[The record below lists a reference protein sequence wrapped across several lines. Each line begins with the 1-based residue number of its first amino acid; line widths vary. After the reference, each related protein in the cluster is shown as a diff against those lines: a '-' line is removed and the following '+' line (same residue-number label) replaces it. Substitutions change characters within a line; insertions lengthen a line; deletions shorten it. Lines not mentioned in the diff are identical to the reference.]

1 MTHAGYPRAALAGTQ
16 AKHSQAF
23 QLTEPAGNCSYTQQQ
38 VRIKPAIRFRT
49 IGTTLSISD
58 TLDPSRIRRVL
69 VTKLR
74 HHGDVLLA
82 SPVLGTLNRYLP
94 QARIDALVYQDT
106 RDMLSEHP
114 ALSQLHLVTKRGSLR
129 EEWRLLQALRSRRYD
144 LLVHLTSSARGAW
157 LARMLKPAVSVA
169 PNHPGKLYR
178 DSFTHLYQHAN
189 ARHMVECNLDALR
202 RIGLWPEESDKKLV
216 LVAGADAERGAEKHL
231 RDLGLEAGKFI
242 LIHPTSRWQFKCW
255 PEEKVAELAIR
266 LAERGFP
273 LLFTSAPDAQETGM
287 IQRILARLP
296 FPAPSLAGRLTLKEL
311 AALTARARLFIGM
324 DSAPMHMAAAV
335 GTPVV
340 ALFGPSGANI
350 WGPWQVPARVITS
363 DHSCR
368 PCGLDGCGGSKR
380 SDCLE
385 IIPTGRVLDA
395 ALELMAQA
403 R

>member
-1 MTHAGYPRAALAGTQ
+1 MTTSA
-16 AKHSQAF
+16 
-23 QLTEPAGNCSYTQQQ
+23 
-38 VRIKPAIRFRT
+38 
-49 IGTTLSISD
+49 

-82 SPVLGTLNRYLP
+82 SPVLGVLKRHLP
-94 QARIDALVYQDT
+94 EAEIDALVYHDT

-114 ALSQLHLVTKRGSLR
+114 ALSRLHLVTKRGSMR
-129 EEWRLLQALRSRRYD
+129 EEWGLLQALRSRRYD

-157 LARMLKPAVSVA
+157 LARVLRPAVSVA

-178 DSFTHLYQHAN
+178 NSFTHLYLHAN
-189 ARHMVECNLDALR
+189 ARHIVECNLDALR

-216 LVAGADAERGAEKHL
+216 LVAGADAERDAEKHL
-231 RDLGLEAGKFI
+231 RDLGLEAGRFI

-255 PEEKVAELAIR
+255 PEKKVAELAIR
-266 LAERGFP
+266 LSERGFP
-273 LLFTSAPDAQETGM
+273 LLFTSAPDTQETGT

-296 FPAPSLAGRLTLKEL
+296 FTASSLAGKLTLKQL

-324 DSAPMHMAAAV
+324 DSAPMHIAAAV

-340 ALFGPSGANI
+340 ALFGPSGSDI
-350 WGPWQVPARVITS
+350 WGPWKVPARVVTS

-385 IIPTGRVLDA
+385 IIPTDQVLDA
-395 ALELMAQA
+395 ALELLQQP

>member
-1 MTHAGYPRAALAGTQ
+1 LA
-16 AKHSQAF
+16 F
-23 QLTEPAGNCSYTQQQ
+23 RLTEPPENCSYTQRQLR
-38 VRIKPAIRFRT
+38 VEPAICFRT
-49 IGTTLSISD
+49 IGTTLSTSD
-58 TLDPSRIRRVL
+58 TLDSSRIRRVL

-82 SPVLGTLNRYLP
+82 SPVLGALKRHIP
-94 QARIDALVYQDT
+94 QAEIDALVYQDT
-106 RDMLSEHP
+106 RDMLSGHP
-114 ALSQLHLVTKRGSLR
+114 ALSQLHLLAKGGSLR
-129 EEWRLLQALRSRRYD
+129 GEWRLLHALRSRRYD
-144 LLVHLTSSARGAW
+144 LMVHLTSSARGAW
-157 LARMLKPAVSVA
+157 LARVLRPAVSIA
-169 PNHPGKLYR
+169 PKHPGRLYR
-178 DSFTHLYQHAN
+178 NSFTHLYPHAN

-202 RIGLWPEESDKKLV
+202 RIGLWPEEADKKLV
-216 LVAGADAERGAEKHL
+216 LVAGAEAERAAEKHL

-255 PEEKVAELAIR
+255 PEEKVAELALR

-273 LLFTSAPDAQETGM
+273 PLFTSAPDAHETGM

-324 DSAPMHMAAAV
+324 DSAPMHIAAAV

-340 ALFGPSGANI
+340 VLFGPSGANI

-385 IIPTGRVLDA
+385 VIPTARVLDA
-395 ALELMAQA
+395 ALELLE
-403 R
+403 RPR

>member
-1 MTHAGYPRAALAGTQ
+1 MDIAPILSGNFKLDLCP
-16 AKHSQAF
+16 AF
-23 QLTEPAGNCSYTQQQ
+23 APSAPLNA
-38 VRIKPAIRFRT
+38 
-49 IGTTLSISD
+49 SD
-58 TLDPSRIRRVL
+58 APDPSRIRRVL

-82 SPVLGTLNRYLP
+82 SPVLGTLRRHLP
-94 QARIDALVYQDT
+94 DTEIDALIYHDT

-114 ALSQLHLVTKRGSLR
+114 ALRQLHLVTKGGSLS

-157 LARMLKPAVSVA
+157 LARLLRPTVSVA
-169 PNHPGKLYR
+169 PNHAGRLYR
-178 DSFTHLYQHAN
+178 SSFTHLYSQAN

-202 RIGLWPEESDKKLV
+202 RIGLWPEETDKKLV
-216 LVAGADAERGAEKHL
+216 LVAGADAERSAEEYL

-242 LIHPTSRWQFKCW
+242 LIHPSARWQFKCW
-255 PEEKVAELAIR
+255 PVEKVAELTTR
-266 LAERGFP
+266 LAGRGFP
-273 LLFTSAPDAQETGM
+273 LLFTSGPDAQETGM
-287 IQRILARLP
+287 IERILGRVP
-296 FPAPSLAGRLTLKEL
+296 FPVPSLAGRLSLKEL
-311 AALTARARLFIGM
+311 AALTARARLFFGM
-324 DSAPMHMAAAV
+324 DSAPMHMAAAA

-340 ALFGPSGANI
+340 ALFGPSGADI

-385 IIPTGRVLDA
+385 IIPVGRVLDA
-395 ALELMAQA
+395 VLELLGQP

>member
-1 MTHAGYPRAALAGTQ
+1 MRPAFAPLA
-16 AKHSQAF
+16 
-23 QLTEPAGNCSYTQQQ
+23 P
-38 VRIKPAIRFRT
+38 V
-49 IGTTLSISD
+49 SISD
-58 TLDPSRIRRVL
+58 TLDPNRIRRVL

-82 SPVLGTLNRYLP
+82 SPVLGALKRHLP
-94 QARIDALVYQDT
+94 EAEIDALVYHDT

-114 ALSQLHLVTKRGSLR
+114 ALSQLHLVTKRGTLR
-129 EEWRLLQALRSRRYD
+129 AEWRLLLALRSRRYD

-157 LARMLKPAVSVA
+157 LARVLKPAVSVA
-169 PNHPGKLYR
+169 PNHPGALYR
-178 DSFTHLYQHAN
+178 NSFTHLYPLAR

-202 RIGLWPEESDKKLV
+202 RIGIWPEESDKKLV
-216 LVAGADAERGAEKHL
+216 LVAGADAECRAEKHL
-231 RDLGLEAGKFI
+231 RDLGLEAGRFI

-255 PEEKVAELAIR
+255 PEEKVAELAID

-287 IQRILARLP
+287 IQRILARVP

-311 AALTARARLFIGM
+311 AALMARARLFIGM
-324 DSAPMHMAAAV
+324 DSAPMHIAAAA

-340 ALFGPSGANI
+340 VLFGPSGPDL

-368 PCGLDGCGGSKR
+368 PCGLDGCGGGKR

-385 IIPTGRVLDA
+385 IIPAKRVLDA
-395 ALELMAQA
+395 ALELLQQPH
-403 R
+403 

>member
-1 MTHAGYPRAALAGTQ
+1 LRLYCEDHGRLLRPVFGSFTP
-16 AKHSQAF
+16 
-23 QLTEPAGNCSYTQQQ
+23 
-38 VRIKPAIRFRT
+38 
-49 IGTTLSISD
+49 LSTSA

-82 SPVLGTLNRYLP
+82 SPVFGVLKRRLVE
-94 QARIDALVYQDT
+94 AEIDALVYHDT
-106 RDMLSEHP
+106 RDMLSGHP
-114 ALSQLHLVTKRGSLR
+114 ALSQLHLVTKRGTLR
-129 EEWRLLQALRSRRYD
+129 EEWRLLHTLRSRRYD

-157 LARMLKPAVSVA
+157 LARVLRPVVSVA

-178 DSFTHLYQHAN
+178 SSFTHLYPHAN
-189 ARHMVECNLDALR
+189 ARHAVECNLDALR

-216 LVAGADAERGAEKHL
+216 LVAGAAAEHGAENHL
-231 RDLGLEAGKFI
+231 RDLGLEPGKFI

-255 PEEKVAELAIR
+255 PEERVAELAIR
-266 LAERGFP
+266 LAKRGFP
-273 LLFTSAPDAQETGM
+273 LLFTSAPDTQETGM
-287 IQRILARLP
+287 IQRILARIP

-340 ALFGPSGANI
+340 ALFGPSGSDI
-350 WGPWQVPARVITS
+350 WGPWRVPARVITS

-385 IIPTGRVLDA
+385 IIPADRVLDA
-395 ALELMAQA
+395 ALELLQQP

>member
-1 MTHAGYPRAALAGTQ
+1 MGIAAILDTKSGLNLRPVFA
-16 AKHSQAF
+16 
-23 QLTEPAGNCSYTQQQ
+23 LP
-38 VRIKPAIRFRT
+38 
-49 IGTTLSISD
+49 LDISD

-82 SPVLGTLNRYLP
+82 SPVLGALKRHLP
-94 QARIDALVYQDT
+94 EAEIDALLYHDT
-106 RDMLSEHP
+106 RDMLSGHP
-114 ALSQLHLVTKRGSLR
+114 ALSRLHLVTKRGALR

-157 LARMLKPAVSVA
+157 LARILRPAVSVA
-169 PNHPGKLYR
+169 PDHPGTLYR
-178 DSFTHLYQHAN
+178 ASFTHLYRHAN

-202 RIGLWPEESDKKLV
+202 RIGFWPEESDKKLV
-216 LVAGADAERGAEKHL
+216 LVAGADAERDAEKRL
-231 RDLGLEAGKFI
+231 RDLGIEAGKFI

-255 PEEKVAELAIR
+255 PEEKVAALAMR

-273 LLFTSAPDAQETGM
+273 LLLTSGPDAQETGM
-287 IQRILARLP
+287 IQRILARIP
-296 FPAPSLAGRLTLKEL
+296 FQVPSLAGQLTLKEL
-311 AALTARARLFIGM
+311 AALLARARLFIGM
-324 DSAPMHMAAAV
+324 DSAPMHIAAAV

-385 IIPTGRVLDA
+385 VISADRVLNA
-395 ALELMAQA
+395 VLELLQQP